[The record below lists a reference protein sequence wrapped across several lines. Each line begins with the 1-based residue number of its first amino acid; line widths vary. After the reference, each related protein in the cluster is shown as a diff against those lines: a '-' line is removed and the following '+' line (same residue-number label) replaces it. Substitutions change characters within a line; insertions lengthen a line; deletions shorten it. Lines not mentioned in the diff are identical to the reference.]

1 MNTSEIT
8 WESWIET
15 GSTRGQYTLH
25 RLSHVPG
32 RENNAPTYVQN
43 IGRTWER
50 ACKKADELNASFV
63 EEYEIPGDRFFVEY
77 DISDERGTLRE
88 PNDYSD
94 VIIDVEKLWFGKY
107 EHASVE
113 EVAKTDPDYLIYLR
127 DKFFAGNP
135 RMKALIEK
143 ITTLDLGESKRER
156 EWKEREAKIAAEKKR
171 DADRSDF
178 IGNVGERLV
187 FENMT
192 VFFIADFET
201 NYGITYITG
210 LRDASGNVVIY
221 FGKNIADKGD
231 VLSLR
236 ATVKEHNV
244 RVGRDNQYGVKQTII
259 ARPHLLEEK

>member
-1 MNTSEIT
+1 MNEFF
-8 WESWIET
+8 WHWKSWIET
-15 GSTRGQYTLH
+15 GRTRGQYTLH
-25 RLSHVPG
+25 RMCDQG
-32 RENNAPTYVQN
+32 RPFFGKTYVQN

-94 VIIDVEKLWFGKY
+94 VIFDVEKLWFGKY

-135 RMKALIEK
+135 RMKTLIEK

-156 EWKEREAKIAAEKKR
+156 EWKEREAKIVAEKKR

-244 RVGRDNQYGVKQTII
+244 RDGVKQTII